1 MLTVKYRC
9 YSPVQYSVVFEIGVG
24 GGVQVLLA
32 RFQLTSAQSTIEM
45 QKQVQ
50 EASSCE
56 CAATSWATCSTLTP
70 ASASHRVNLLLR
82 VHVIAESD
90 ELLRDHEITRQ
101 PRS

>member
-45 QKQVQ
+45 
-50 EASSCE
+50 
-56 CAATSWATCSTLTP
+56 
-70 ASASHRVNLLLR
+70 
-82 VHVIAESD
+82 
-90 ELLRDHEITRQ
+90 
-101 PRS
+101 